1 MTNVA
6 DRIVVYL
13 DDAPEPFL
21 NERAP
26 AALRIDT
33 RQLDDGDHVLRIEA
47 TDQSGR
53 KGLKVIHFTV
63 RNGPSITVRGLAE
76 REIVEGQLGL
86 MVHAFAGGSE
96 ENWEPS
102 QAETPAP
109 VPTWAWVLLIGVVA
123 WAMYYLVSFWK
134 PTNEVTGTAALV
146 EVRDAGRP
154 RNANALPVTRHR
166 AAACVERS
174 DKV

>member
-1 MTNVA
+1 MPNVA

-13 DDAPEPFL
+13 DDVPEPFL

-26 AALRIDT
+26 AGLQIDT

-53 KGLKVIHFTV
+53 KGVKVMHFTV
-63 RNGPSITVRGLAE
+63 RNGPSITVRGLGE
-76 REIVEGQLGL
+76 REVVEGQLGL

-134 PTNEVTGTAALV
+134 PTNEASGIAAPKSV
-146 EVRDAGRP
+146 PSAARRE
-154 RNANALPVTRHR
+154 ANALLVTRSR
-166 AAACVERS
+166 AAACVERG

>member
-1 MTNVA
+1 MTDVA
-6 DRIVVYL
+6 DRVVVYL
-13 DDAPEPFL
+13 DDVPEPFL

-26 AALRIDT
+26 AGLQIDT

-53 KGLKVIHFTV
+53 KGVKVIHFTV
-63 RNGPSITVRGLAE
+63 RNGPSITVRGLGE
-76 REIVEGQLGL
+76 RDVVEGQLGL
-86 MVHAFAGGSE
+86 MVHAFAGASE

-123 WAMYYLVSFWK
+123 WAMYYLVSFWN
-134 PTNEVTGTAALV
+134 PTNEASGIAALLTI
-146 EVRDAGRP
+146 RSLD
-154 RNANALPVTRHR
+154 R
-166 AAACVERS
+166 ATPTLSARARRCAVACVERAY
-174 DKV
+174 KV